1 MATGGNLFGLWKNLG
16 SAVIHVVLVPGQRCR
31 RTSASFQQDARYF
44 ERLHRFLDDR
54 YSLCHIGE
62 WRSHH
67 NLISNKPSPEEEQHI
82 QRIFPQGVSKFL
94 VIIANIK
101 NGDTIVLSP
110 YFFTDGGQRYEKAE
124 YVVLESNSAFST
136 DVTILAEIEN
146 GVEAIEYDREIVAG
160 NQQNTG
166 LNPCQDGGNTNSGNR
181 YANPEPVVLDT
192 ESPFSSVSAGKYT
205 RVSSKSAGNQGS
217 SWNDNTS
224 SICCHQADP
233 NSFLFGQTTSAPKPN
248 PRPSDALVDLTAWP
262 NPSSYASVVNQSK
275 RNSRTG
281 NLPSNTRILRGTP
294 PLTVNPNHMVKPR
307 PPDTSGGPSTPGS
320 QAKPTQNDP
329 VVEMDTDDSDVY
341 YPRRVYEKS
350 SSSHPPKSQHDTSA
364 EGQGDPEKKMNVGGE
379 TPSEREVILKKI
391 HDHLK
396 YRFGG
401 QPESMFK
408 LETSKNSRDI
418 IEISFKH
425 NRNFWLVR
433 FPVDFPGK
441 TAELFC
447 SNCSESLHY
456 SKVFRNDI
464 VEPLNNDVNIL
475 LSMKN
480 RCSGGD
486 YDVCKHFTK
495 ESLSQ
500 YDFSPVLREKLQA
513 AVSKLEDDITRNLSG
528 VNDLKSKCLD
538 SLGEITFKHGGKFW
552 IINITAFFPD
562 VPANVYYLYHE
573 KSYQKHEALLP
584 GHSNEPHGINS
595 SKMIIKTI
603 HMSCRCT
610 PCMNARP
617 QYY

>member
-1 MATGGNLFGLWKNLG
+1 M
-16 SAVIHVVLVPGQRCR
+16 
-31 RTSASFQQDARYF
+31 
-44 ERLHRFLDDR
+44 
-54 YSLCHIGE
+54 
-62 WRSHH
+62 
-67 NLISNKPSPEEEQHI
+67 
-82 QRIFPQGVSKFL
+82 
-94 VIIANIK
+94 
-101 NGDTIVLSP
+101 
-110 YFFTDGGQRYEKAE
+110 
-124 YVVLESNSAFST
+124 
-136 DVTILAEIEN
+136 
-146 GVEAIEYDREIVAG
+146 EAIEYDREIVAG

-192 ESPFSSVSAGKYT
+192 ESPFSSVSADKYT

-233 NSFLFGQTTSAPKPN
+233 NSFPVGQTTFAPKPN
-248 PRPSDALVDLTAWP
+248 PRPSDALVNLTAWP

-396 YRFGG
+396 YWFGG
-401 QPESMFK
+401 QPEFMFK
-408 LETSKNSRDI
+408 RNSRDV

-425 NRNFWLVR
+425 GRYFWLVR
-433 FPVDFPGK
+433 FPKDFPGEPAKLFSSMFQQNVDLDVCKVVK
-441 TAELFC
+441 T
-447 SNCSESLHY
+447 
-456 SKVFRNDI
+456 DI
-464 VEPLNNDVNIL
+464 VAPLNNDVNIL
-475 LSMKN
+475 LSIKN
-480 RCSGGD
+480 RCDSSNC
-486 YDVCKHFTK
+486 DVCKRFTK

-500 YDFSPVLREKLQA
+500 TKPNIGSPKNLVPSA
-513 AVSKLEDDITRNLSG
+513 AELTKDIASKLSG
-528 VNDLKSKCLD
+528 VDNMSMKCV
-538 SLGEITFKHGGKFW
+538 SESQAEITFKYKRRIWKIELPVCFPKVAAKVHFLAFEGSSQKCDVTLHGKHSYGPQELNTSEL
-552 IINITAFFPD
+552 IIEAIKSTA
-562 VPANVYYLYHE
+562 
-573 KSYQKHEALLP
+573 
-584 GHSNEPHGINS
+584 
-595 SKMIIKTI
+595 
-603 HMSCRCT
+603 
-610 PCMNARP
+610 
-617 QYY
+617 